1 MLDQIKLA
9 LRYKNDLFNS
19 EIEMYIAA
27 CKNNLKLAGI
37 DEEKI
42 NEGDDSIMNAVI
54 CYCKWQL
61 NFQGKGEQWE
71 RIYKDLKTAL
81 ALDSNYNVH

>member
-9 LRYKNDLFNS
+9 LRYKNNLFDS
-19 EIEMYIAA
+19 EIQMYIAA

-37 DEEKI
+37 DESKI

-61 NFQGKGEQWE
+61 NFQGKGAEWKE
-71 RIYKDLKTAL
+71 IYKDLRTAL